1 MVDSEDNSEYESDS
15 VGEEESVADPS
26 LPNNSVVEPPP
37 DPIVRVEELI
47 QIPEDSPGGGWASR
61 SEIGNRCLVP
71 KMRLAISAGLVC
83 PMCLVS
89 QHRPP
94 VSLTPRSRGG
104 G

>member
-1 MVDSEDNSEYESDS
+1 MVDSEDNSEYDSDS
-15 VGEEESVADPS
+15 MGEEDSVADPS
-26 LPNNSVVEPPP
+26 LPNDPLVEPPP

-47 QIPEDSPGGGWASR
+47 QMEPEDSPGGVVSR
-61 SEIGNRCLVP
+61 WEMGNRCLIP

-83 PMCLVS
+83 PMRLVS
-89 QHRPP
+89 QHKPP